1 MKKKLKI
8 ALAQINCRLADLD
21 ANLNKHL
28 EYINAAIRAGADVVM
43 FPELSLTGYS
53 LKDAVFDVALKVQDK
68 KLNALYSASKK
79 ISICFG
85 LVELTDKLEAKNT
98 LLFLDQGKIVFRH
111 RKVYLPTYGVFEEK
125 RYFTAGNRFRSF
137 NSRLGRFGML
147 ICEDMW
153 HPTSTMILALDG
165 ALVMFVAAAGIL
177 RGAQP
182 EGKSE
187 NIEIW
192 ENLNRTSAHIFTS
205 YFIFCNRVGFEDG
218 LLFWGGSEVIDPHGK
233 VVAKAPYFK
242 EHLLV
247 AEIDG
252 LKLKHARIHTTLL
265 SDERID
271 LVAEELRRI
280 SAVTKEY

>member
-8 ALAQINCRLADLD
+8 ALAQINCRLADID
-21 ANLNKHL
+21 ANLTKHL
-28 EYINAAIRAGADVVM
+28 EYMDEAIREKADVIM

-53 LKDAVFDVALKVQDK
+53 LKDAVFDVALPVQDK
-68 KLNALYSASKK
+68 KLNDLYNASKR
-79 ISICFG
+79 ISVCFG
-85 LVELTDKLEAKNT
+85 MVELTEKFEAKNT
-98 LLFLDQGKIVFRH
+98 MLFLDKGKIVFRH

-125 RYFTAGNRFRSF
+125 RYFTAGNRFRGF
-137 NSRLGRFGML
+137 DSRLGRFGML

-165 ALVMFVAAAGIL
+165 ALVIFVGAAGVL

-182 EGKSE
+182 TGKAE

-242 EHLLV
+242 EHLLF

-271 LVAEELRRI
+271 LVMEELQRI